1 MSAGQKKELPLGG
14 GCDGVMSSSNSGEQ
28 NSSVIENTPNWFDAV
43 AAAGMKPEVDPFA
56 GLLGPA
62 IGFAISLS
70 DSPFFDATLEDLW
83 KI

>member
-1 MSAGQKKELPLGG
+1 
-14 GCDGVMSSSNSGEQ
+14 MSSLNSGEQ
-28 NSSVIENTPNWFDAV
+28 NSSGIENAPNWVDAV
-43 AAAGMKPEVDPFA
+43 AAAGVKVEVDPFA

-83 KI
+83 KNLE